1 MSTVATWLVSLL
13 ALIGSLSRA
22 IRSETVVVSASQTL
36 ESFLCGNGL
45 QREEGTELN
54 LLLPSNVTHY
64 IGSGDFCVVQNLS
77 SVVISSDTPGKRAE
91 IVCNHTSEFSFF
103 TTRGF
108 AFLNSNNLTLRDLSF
123 SQCGGVL
130 SREALVYE
138 NTTEVPVYFGTHQ
151 SAVLFFSETLDL
163 TLYNIAVT
171 EYYGFAIIAA
181 NLYGSPSFHSLQIL
195 NSLGATLCPSLITNH
210 TRGNYTCYGSG
221 VLVYIHDSKKGNSTT
236 PRTHKLIIAK
246 SLFKNNS
253 YWTNDYECMHNV
265 FQFNPDRVPIVGAG
279 GLTVYFTQSVYRYLT
294 RIDDCEITENTG
306 TVAGG
311 IFTAYVNSPPNSL
324 LQVTNTVF
332 SMNSN
337 LLPICPG
344 TAFSMYIYYTETY
357 IKSFISSHQNEL
369 LDWIP
374 LSIFDTLITKHT
386 PRNKSII
393 ESSSAVYLIL
403 VNQPLFDVVVK
414 LSRVNFTHNGA
425 FSTGICMY
433 AQTSYGL
440 MNNGKPLSLVMI
452 DVVVEQNFQYFGQD
466 AVGVMTNSSQFVFT
480 GLDEV
485 RIVGTSQLG
494 SSFVANNGT
503 VLQAYA
509 SDIYLTGK
517 ILFKDNMASQG
528 AAIGLKSNSHLIIA
542 ENSTILFQNNHVF
555 LDGGAIYANEV
566 GTENSFC
573 VIQVDSKKRNLTE
586 LNINVTFDGNT
597 ALRSGPATYVGPLQ
611 LCFQTR
617 IPVFPRYL
625 DNLYNSI
632 FTFSGRNPCSC
643 FSCCWYLSLCQ

>member
-1 MSTVATWLVSLL
+1 M
-13 ALIGSLSRA
+13 
-22 IRSETVVVSASQTL
+22 
-36 ESFLCGNGL
+36 
-45 QREEGTELN
+45 
-54 LLLPSNVTHY
+54 
-64 IGSGDFCVVQNLS
+64 
-77 SVVISSDTPGKRAE
+77 
-91 IVCNHTSEFSFF
+91 
-103 TTRGF
+103 
-108 AFLNSNNLTLRDLSF
+108 
-123 SQCGGVL
+123 
-130 SREALVYE
+130 
-138 NTTEVPVYFGTHQ
+138 
-151 SAVLFFSETLDL
+151 
-163 TLYNIAVT
+163 
-171 EYYGFAIIAA
+171 
-181 NLYGSPSFHSLQIL
+181 
-195 NSLGATLCPSLITNH
+195 
-210 TRGNYTCYGSG
+210 
-221 VLVYIHDSKKGNSTT
+221 
-236 PRTHKLIIAK
+236 
-246 SLFKNNS
+246 
-253 YWTNDYECMHNV
+253 
-265 FQFNPDRVPIVGAG
+265 
-279 GLTVYFTQSVYRYLT
+279 
-294 RIDDCEITENTG
+294 
-306 TVAGG
+306 
-311 IFTAYVNSPPNSL
+311 
-324 LQVTNTVF
+324 
-332 SMNSN
+332 
-337 LLPICPG
+337 
-344 TAFSMYIYYTETY
+344 
-357 IKSFISSHQNEL
+357 
-369 LDWIP
+369 
-374 LSIFDTLITKHT
+374 
-386 PRNKSII
+386 
-393 ESSSAVYLIL
+393 IL

-632 FTFSGRNPCSC
+632 FTFSGNETRALASPAVGICPCVNNVSNC
-643 FSCCWYLSLCQ
+643 KMEFPTRSVYPGDSITVSLIAIDSTGGTVFSQLNSSFSRTDSTIMPLPDWWINADQEITTLYNEECRSLTYTIHCSIPTKTTGRLNFAVPSLPPLAYQNISLKTCPPGFVLNQSKGECVCNEFLSRMQIECDRKSKVLKQSKSQTMSWIGVIKNGSSVEDCYIGYAPFCPPTYCKLSAALDPTRELISLFNANGVLSQLL